1 MSVGAYYSY
10 EPQVSITFAYPME
23 LSPLEERPEIRCKIT
38 IRKVFIYHLTIRN
51 LVRLARREV
60 LTSPAAMEMQSFR
73 CCGRRPSGFVAEP
86 RGKKEIAVHMN
97 MGSTEA

>member
-1 MSVGAYYSY
+1 M
-10 EPQVSITFAYPME
+10 
-23 LSPLEERPEIRCKIT
+23 
-38 IRKVFIYHLTIRN
+38 
-51 LVRLARREV
+51 

-73 CCGRRPSGFVAEP
+73 CCGRRPSGLVAEP